1 MTAEAIR
8 AFARQVDDNAAL
20 GQELGRRL
28 EALPA
33 GADMAEATLG
43 LARDKGFDVTAAE
56 VRTLLAAISR
66 SDQGELSEADLD
78 GIAGG
83 GFFDRFVD
91 DVFVKPADAVGNAAT
106 TGWNSVKNFFS

>member
-78 GIAGG
+78 SIAGG
-83 GFFDRFVD
+83 GFFD
-91 DVFVKPADAVGNAAT
+91 DVFVKPANTVGNAAT